1 MLLAP
6 LLLALNVQTFD
17 RDPGWSNGP
26 IDGLRQVWIDPA
38 TVATAVRPLAA
49 APGPEFER
57 VENGAGGGLV
67 FTNPV
72 NTWTNLVVNDV
83 RVGELTSYATVRLQ
97 GVAPGWY
104 AVQLEL
110 STGFVRKFAVEV
122 R

>member
-26 IDGLRQVWIDPA
+26 IEGLRQVWIDPA

-57 VENGAGGGLV
+57 VENGSPTRSTPG
-67 FTNPV
+67 P
-72 NTWTNLVVNDV
+72 
-83 RVGELTSYATVRLQ
+83 TS
-97 GVAPGWY
+97 W
-104 AVQLEL
+104 
-110 STGFVRKFAVEV
+110 STTCGSAS
-122 R
+122 